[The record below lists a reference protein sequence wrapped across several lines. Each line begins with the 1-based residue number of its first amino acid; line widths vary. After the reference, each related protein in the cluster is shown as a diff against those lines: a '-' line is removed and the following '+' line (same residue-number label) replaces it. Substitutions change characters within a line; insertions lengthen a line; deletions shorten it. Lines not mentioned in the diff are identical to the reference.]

1 MEFSSWV
8 RAEKAEFV
16 YVDYAEEKEIPFREH
31 SENAFPD
38 WIGIG
43 MCNSRSDASYDS
55 IEARS
60 GSTEQDEEQDEEEE
74 EEGGQSQKTK
84 VRSLTPK
91 ERAMTYRDRGN
102 PSSND
107 SLEDDDRPWNPPS
120 HATTE
125 SITGE
130 YVLLY
135 PDVSDPETEGRIAGS
150 NRDPPG
156 NSTRREFVKDGSQT
170 PKWGLANVMRPGF
183 N

>member
-16 YVDYAEEKEIPFREH
+16 YVDYAEEKEISFRED
-31 SENAFPD
+31 SEHAFPD
-38 WIGIG
+38 WTG

-60 GSTEQDEEQDEEEE
+60 GSTEQDEEEE
-74 EEGGQSQKTK
+74 EEGGQSQRRK

-91 ERAMTYRDRGN
+91 EHAMTYRDRGN

-125 SITGE
+125 WITGE

-135 PDVSDPETEGRIAGS
+135 PDVSDSETEGSIAGS
-150 NRDPPG
+150 NRDTPG
-156 NSTRREFVKDGSQT
+156 NSTRRGFVKDGSQT